1 MPSAQ
6 ITGPGLFAP
15 IASPGAVQIGAQP
28 ADDPLILS
36 VRAEGI
42 GGDIS
47 TVEVSLGGLENGQ
60 YYDPV
65 MNELKEASAF
75 TPMRRVYAI
84 DGADAY
90 LVQEGSRYEYNEYRN
105 AELHELVRGV
115 AMATD
120 RWQVEIPHAGN
131 RSGEYSLL
139 VIATSTTDQI
149 GTSIIRLSV
158 VNDSTSPEMSVVA
171 DYPTRGLVARV
182 GDAVDIRAE
191 VTDDLTGTY
200 SVRLSREDTVEAF
213 GEMATLELERK
224 PNSDVWS
231 FRNTVSPNVEAGVYS
246 IGVTALDRAGNKT
259 DRSVDIRIVEKID
272 TFQIDLKKGPNL
284 ISVPRELVSPSVDD
298 IFRDVQATSVR
309 TVVGGEWIETA
320 EIRPGRGYLID
331 STQDARLILALSEK
345 DGSAMP
351 LRIDSKE
358 GWNLIGYASQTQEP
372 MVPLTFYLGEEL
384 KRAWLIVVSESG
396 DEARAKS
403 TSPYVWAT
411 DGFPTTTGEPSF
423 EDDSENLPVV
433 ELGNAYWIYLT
444 EDGVLIP

>member
-1 MPSAQ
+1 
-6 ITGPGLFAP
+6 
-15 IASPGAVQIGAQP
+15 
-28 ADDPLILS
+28 
-36 VRAEGI
+36 
-42 GGDIS
+42 
-47 TVEVSLGGLENGQ
+47 
-60 YYDPV
+60 
-65 MNELKEASAF
+65 
-75 TPMRRVYAI
+75 
-84 DGADAY
+84 
-90 LVQEGSRYEYNEYRN
+90 
-105 AELHELVRGV
+105 
-115 AMATD
+115 
-120 RWQVEIPHAGN
+120 
-131 RSGEYSLL
+131 
-139 VIATSTTDQI
+139 
-149 GTSIIRLSV
+149 
-158 VNDSTSPEMSVVA
+158 MSVVA
-171 DYPTRGLVARV
+171 DYPTRGLAARV

-200 SVRLSREDTVEAF
+200 SVRLNREDAVEAF

-298 IFRDVQATSVR
+298 IFRDVQVNSVR

-320 EIRPGRGYLID
+320 EVHPGRGYLID

-372 MVPLTFYLGEEL
+372 MAPLTFYLGAEL
-384 KRAWLIVVSESG
+384 KGEWLVVI
-396 DEARAKS
+396 DENGAEAKARS
-403 TSPYVWAT
+403 TEPYVWST
-411 DGFPTTTGEPSF
+411 NGFPMVSGEAWL
-423 EDDSENLPVV
+423 ENDDLPVV
-433 ELGNAYWIYLT
+433 ELGKAYWIYLT
-444 EDGVLIP
+444 DDGMLIP